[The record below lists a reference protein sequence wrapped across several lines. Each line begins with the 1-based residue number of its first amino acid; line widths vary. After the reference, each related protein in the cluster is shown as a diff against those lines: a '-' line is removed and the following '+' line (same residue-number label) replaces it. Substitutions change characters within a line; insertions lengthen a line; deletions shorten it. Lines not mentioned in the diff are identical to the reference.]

1 MAGARYSRRTHDFQL
16 VTYHVSGD
24 RIVCRSPAMV
34 VRHCSLALLHN
45 ACVGT
50 RFRCRLDV
58 EAKASGFMTVVH
70 LTNRWSQPLAVTKS
84 TFDFMKQFPVF
95 ATLPS
100 ASGGSAPSR

>member
-1 MAGARYSRRTHDFQL
+1 MAGARYSRRTHDFQR

-34 VRHCSLALLHN
+34 VRRCSLALLHY

-50 RFRCRLDV
+50 RLRCRLDV

-70 LTNRWSQPLAVTKS
+70 LTNRWSRPRAALIS
-84 TFDFMKQFPVF
+84 T
-95 ATLPS
+95 LS
-100 ASGGSAPSR
+100 